1 MRSASGGVR
10 FVVIDQ
16 AMAHHEGGDAASR
29 SKVAVLVVQ
38 GATGSGLRAV
48 NLRDV
53 RNEEFTTDFLKHHM
67 W

>member
-29 SKVAVLVVQ
+29 SKAAVLV
-38 GATGSGLRAV
+38 GRERRGSGLRTV
-48 NLRDV
+48 NLRGCV
-53 RNEEFTTDFLKHHM
+53 
-67 W
+67 